1 MKRLLIVLLLS
12 TSPLGIASAHAKPM
26 FTYQDYALSKVQ
38 DYREFKCLLI
48 LWTKESHW
56 NPKADNPHS
65 SAFGIP
71 QLLNLK
77 ETNPYKQIDRGLKYI
92 VHRYNGMCDALNHHK
107 RKGYY

>member
-12 TSPLGIASAHAKPM
+12 TGPLGIASAHAKPM
-26 FTYQDYALSKVQ
+26 FTYQQYALSKVQ
-38 DYREFKCLLI
+38 DHREFKCLLI

-92 VHRYNGMCDALNHHK
+92 VHRYNDACDALNHHK

>member
-1 MKRLLIVLLLS
+1 MKILLIVLVMS
-12 TSPLGIASAHAKPM
+12 VSSAPAQAKPM
-26 FTYQDYALSKVQ
+26 LTYEQYAASKVR
-38 DYREFKCLLI
+38 DHHEFKCLLI

-71 QLLNLK
+71 QLLGLK

-92 VHRYNGMCDALNHHK
+92 VHRYNDACEALTHHE